1 MNNSSECL
9 AEPGAADQFVSRLRS
24 LTSWQ
29 LATLARR
36 LEEAR
41 ATPAG
46 DIEWWRATAAVSR
59 RLRHLHRSRAAAIA
73 ALRASEAVLAA
84 RGASELPRDAVVHA
98 ARAAGDLARV
108 LVASG
113 PPFALNV
120 FTAGWENVLKATP
133 PPPPPTGARTAG
145 DQISMMSAD
154 RIRAWARSDG
164 TVAARRQGP
173 LRVRGSGR
181 HPSAGDGRLF
191 GGRTHQ
197 PMSRARRIVALAA
210 RRETHPGHR

>member
-1 MNNSSECL
+1 MNTSSQCL
-9 AEPGAADQFVSRLRS
+9 AEPGAADEFVSRLRG
-24 LTSWQ
+24 LTSGQ

-36 LEEAR
+36 LEDAR

-84 RGASELPRDAVVHA
+84 RGAGELPRDAVVHA

-120 FTAGWENVLKATP
+120 FTAGWENVLRATP
-133 PPPPPTGARTAG
+133 PPPPPTAASTPG
-145 DQISMMSAD
+145 DQISTMSPD
-154 RIRAWARSDG
+154 R
-164 TVAARRQGP
+164 T
-173 LRVRGSGR
+173 
-181 HPSAGDGRLF
+181 
-191 GGRTHQ
+191 
-197 PMSRARRIVALAA
+197 LAI
-210 RRETHPGHR
+210 HHWHRDDP

>member
-36 LEEAR
+36 LEDAR

-84 RGASELPRDAVVHA
+84 RGAGELPRDAVVHA
-98 ARAAGDLARV
+98 ARAAGDLARA

-120 FTAGWENVLKATP
+120 FTAGWENVLGATP
-133 PPPPPTGARTAG
+133 PPPPPTATSTPRDRRADHVDAQLIEVGAQRAVTLSIGVQQRAAG
-145 DQISMMSAD
+145 SASQL
-154 RIRAWARSDG
+154 A
-164 TVAARRQGP
+164 QGP
-173 LRVRGSGR
+173 TDV
-181 HPSAGDGRLF
+181 AEE
-191 GGRTHQ
+191 RTGPVAQ
-197 PMSRARRIVALAA
+197 PCS
-210 RRETHPGHR
+210 